1 MVHTEAPVKVVKH
14 ETACRFAQWREGI
27 GEFGMV
33 LPGFLELRDEAFH
46 VPEFKE
52 AAKLMGERRGQRQ
65 HGLRGRQHGQLAS
78 GPPQMKTCS
87 PSRRL
92 VTKNSSADSTRTAD
106 AVAIA
111 APVSPKCGISTK
123 QRMRLTAKAVP

>member
-1 MVHTEAPVKVVKH
+1 MARLSGVSSTISTTGRPSGISGCIGCRSIGCHPINRAQLPVKVVKH

-65 HGLRGRQHGQLAS
+65 HGLRGRCDGV
-78 GPPQMKTCS
+78 GM
-87 PSRRL
+87 
-92 VTKNSSADSTRTAD
+92 
-106 AVAIA
+106 
-111 APVSPKCGISTK
+111 
-123 QRMRLTAKAVP
+123 